1 MSEATSQDVWIVV
14 LHELQIHIQKF
25 LDDNPMGYKKKELKA
40 YNVGLGMVSVLCK
53 KMIEDIVSNSKVE
66 DLRND

>member
-25 LDDNPMGYKKKELKA
+25 LDDNPMEYKGKEKKA
-40 YNVGLGMVSVLCK
+40 YNVGLGMVSVLFK
-53 KMIEDIVSNSKVE
+53 QMIEDIANE
-66 DLRND
+66 

>member
-1 MSEATSQDVWIVV
+1 MSEATRQDVWVVV

-25 LDDNPMGYKKKELKA
+25 LEDNPRDYKGKEKKA

-53 KMIEDIVSNSKVE
+53 QMIEDIVREPANGQV
-66 DLRND
+66 

>member
-25 LDDNPMGYKKKELKA
+25 VDDNPMEYKGKEKKA

-53 KMIEDIVSNSKVE
+53 KMIEDIAREPINAEV
-66 DLRND
+66 

>member
-1 MSEATSQDVWIVV
+1 MSEATKADVWIVV

-25 LDDNPMGYKKKELKA
+25 LDDNPMEYKGKEKKA

-53 KMIEDIVSNSKVE
+53 KMIEDIAREPVNMEV
-66 DLRND
+66 

>member
-1 MSEATSQDVWIVV
+1 MVV

-25 LDDNPMGYKKKELKA
+25 LEDNPMDYKGKEKKA

-53 KMIEDIVSNSKVE
+53 QMIEDIVREPV
-66 DLRND
+66 DGQV

>member
-1 MSEATSQDVWIVV
+1 MSEATKADVWIVV

-25 LDDNPMGYKKKELKA
+25 LDDNPMEYKGKEKKA

-53 KMIEDIVSNSKVE
+53 QMIEDIVNG
-66 DLRND
+66 

>member
-1 MSEATSQDVWIVV
+1 MSEATKADVWIVV

-25 LDDNPMGYKKKELKA
+25 LDDNPMEYKGKEKKA

-53 KMIEDIVSNSKVE
+53 KMIEDIANE
-66 DLRND
+66 